1 MAVKVLVVG
10 SGGREHA
17 MCRALTTTAEVETI
31 TAPGNPGTAQF
42 GGNADVRSDD
52 VAGLV
57 ALTRRARVD
66 LVIPGPEVPLVAGL
80 ADALAEA
87 GVPCCGPSAAAAR
100 LEGSKAFTRM
110 LAHSAGIPSPD
121 HQVVTSPAGIG
132 AALSAFRSPPVIKAD
147 GLAAGKGVFLPD
159 TFDDCARVAE
169 DLLAGSLGRAGAT
182 VVMEQRLAGIEVSSF
197 HACRGTEA
205 ITLPDARD
213 HKRLL
218 DRGEGPNT
226 GGMGAVSPNPDV
238 DTRIDTPVREQFVL
252 PVLER
257 LAEDGTP
264 FRGFLFS
271 GMMLTEESPYL
282 LEFNV
287 RLGDPEAQVVLPR
300 LPDGVFA
307 EVCAWVAGLRADPPT
322 FEFDRRH
329 TCAVVLAAEGYP
341 HDPRRGDPI
350 TISPGLE
357 SEDRWFIHAGTRL
370 DDGTLLTDGGRV
382 GAVVARA
389 ESQEAARSAAYEGVS
404 HVQWAGMTHRSDIGE
419 ALHD

>member
-17 MCRALTTTAEVETI
+17 MCRALTTTPEVEI
-31 TAPGNPGTAQF
+31 FTAPGNPGTAQF
-42 GGNADVRSDD
+42 GENVDVRADD

-57 ALTRRARVD
+57 ALARRARVD
-66 LVIPGPEVPLVAGL
+66 LVIPGPEAPLVAGL

-87 GVPCCGPSAAAAR
+87 GIPCCGPSAAAAR

-110 LAHSAGIPSPD
+110 LAQAAGIPSPD
-121 HQVVTSPAGIG
+121 HRIVTSPTGIA
-132 AALSAFRSPPVIKAD
+132 AALAAFESPPVIKAD

-159 TFDDCARVAE
+159 TFDESAQVTR
-169 DLLAGSLGRAGAT
+169 DLLAGSLGQAGAT
-182 VVMEQRLAGIEVSSF
+182 VVMERRLAGIEASWF
-197 HACRGTEA
+197 HACRGNEA
-205 ITLPDARD
+205 ITLPDALD

-218 DRGEGPNT
+218 DGGEGPNT

-238 DTRIDTPVREQFVL
+238 DTRIDVPVRDQFVL
-252 PVLER
+252 PALER
-257 LAEDGTP
+257 LTADGTP
-264 FRGFLFS
+264 FKGFLFS

-300 LPDGVFA
+300 LPDGVFT
-307 EVCAWVAGLRADPPT
+307 EVCAWVAGLRANPPT

-329 TCAVVLAAEGYP
+329 TCAVVLAADGYP
-341 HDPRRGDPI
+341 GAPRRGDPI
-350 TISPGLE
+350 TLSPGLE

-370 DDGTLLTDGGRV
+370 DNGTLLTDGGRV

-389 ESQEAARSAAYEGVS
+389 ESKEAARVAAYEGVS
-404 HVQWAGMTHRSDIGE
+404 RVQWAGMTHRSDIGV
-419 ALHD
+419 ALHG